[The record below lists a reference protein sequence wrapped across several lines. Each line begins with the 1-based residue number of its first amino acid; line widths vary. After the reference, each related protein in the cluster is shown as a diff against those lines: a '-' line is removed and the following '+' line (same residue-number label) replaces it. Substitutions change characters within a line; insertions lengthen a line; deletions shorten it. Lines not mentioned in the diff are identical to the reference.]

1 MNPRFSMIK
10 PGFNR
15 FSLGRA
21 TLEEASVDEGSPS
34 KQEEE
39 KNEGIPE
46 DYESEMMGQDD
57 QMSEAPSVRPSMIGI
72 DEDSRAAYF
81 NRKEKP
87 SGMNA
92 EYFTGKIK

>member
-34 KQEEE
+34 KQEE
-39 KNEGIPE
+39 
-46 DYESEMMGQDD
+46 
-57 QMSEAPSVRPSMIGI
+57 VRFVG
-72 DEDSRAAYF
+72 
-81 NRKEKP
+81 
-87 SGMNA
+87 G
-92 EYFTGKIK
+92 GKV